1 MRPFPGLR
9 PFDFEDRDIFF
20 GREDQVYSLFRL
32 LEHSRFIAVV
42 GSSGSGKSSLVRA
55 GLLPVIQEESQGA
68 GGRTWRFA
76 TLHPGDAPLSALAGA
91 VAQLAQ
97 ESDED
102 FEIRRDRTAFALKRS
117 SFGLTKALDEIP
129 VLEGKSVLLVVDQFE
144 ELFRYAATT
153 GRGRAGDALWRDEA
167 TNFVQLLLEAT
178 RSRSSSVNV
187 LITMRSDFIGD
198 CAQFHG
204 LPEAVSAAQFLV
216 PSLTRDQRED
226 VIRKPIEK
234 AGASIDATLVELLLN
249 DAGSEIDQLPVL
261 QHCLARLWDR
271 AEAEVK
277 AEAMPH
283 LGLTQYQAIG
293 TISGALSKHADEV
306 MASLPG
312 LELAVEQVFR
322 ALSEVDKEG
331 RATRRALLF
340 SRLLAETGVSKDD
353 LLRVLNR
360 FRADDCSFIVP
371 PTSAVRVLRDDSR
384 IDVVHEALLRRWTRI
399 SAEQSHAFD
408 ARIQTGWLAAEDADG
423 RFYRALLALLE
434 AESGSTSVTLPLDQ
448 VEARWH
454 WWQSRPRTE
463 AWAERYGGRAT
474 SVESLFQNS
483 LAALALE
490 RVREEEAERRE
501 REQERRK
508 IEAEESAKRERL
520 EHQAEVDRMRANAAQ
535 RLTHR
540 TRIAALAMCVIA
552 LLALSMAAFA
562 WVAQT
567 RAVAALDE
575 AVKAK
580 TAADTAT
587 KTAQTME
594 GKANTANHNEA
605 IAAQKER
612 ASALRASSEARRADT
627 EATIAKQQR
636 GVAIAQTAS
645 ANLQRGQA
653 LNERSQVFLQV
664 GRQKLLDGNDD
675 QAALLLAAAY
685 SDDSHNSVLQ
695 LLLRQALEKLS
706 LRARSIQAHGELIT
720 ALAFNPNQ
728 AKGQFATASSD
739 GSAKLWSSS
748 GDLIHEFRDQGDLIT
763 ALAFDPS
770 GRYLATVG
778 RDGSAK
784 LHDLTGITPRSDP
797 TPIALRDQRDQLEGH
812 AGRVNSVVF
821 SHDGKRIVTS
831 GSDGKVKIWN
841 VQGGTMLLDW
851 NGSTPGVSANDAL
864 FGPDDSVVAA
874 CAADGTL
881 GVWNSKTGVQIG
893 SSAVTSKSPLVR
905 LAIAPDGKHVAAG
918 AIDGTI
924 ILFDIGTKAKIERHD
939 QHAAIDAIGFDSTSG
954 RVLSASEDG
963 TAVILDATSGAIQ
976 KTLAAKAGAPAA
988 LTAAFNPA
996 GNGIETTYADGSVNL
1011 WTLEGDPVAVLR
1023 AHTGAAPVA
1032 DFSPDGNLLATG
1044 GDDGKVYLWHAS
1056 SPLARAGFAHQ
1067 GAVESIEFDRSG
1079 SRMLTASQD
1088 GTAALWAMTAEP
1100 RMERILSQSPGQA
1113 WVVAAHFSADG
1124 SRIVTAGG
1132 DSAKIWNADAT
1143 GANPLLKIRVT
1154 EPQKRFTQAAFV
1166 GRSYNVIVAQTDTS
1180 LADPV
1185 YKTNGWMVWSSDGS
1199 KRVANEPGWQT
1210 GIRSLALTAD
1220 GASVLAISASGY
1232 GSINSVDDK
1241 HSYGSWRDVSEGVPD
1256 ASGFALGGVTGTL
1269 HLVNPKGVQLQRW
1282 PSNDERVLALAL
1294 SNDGKWLASGG
1305 NGGTPGA
1312 IWDLTQPGRSH
1323 VVLEGGETEIE
1334 SASFSPVDSTFLVA
1348 TSSDGTLKLWDRR
1361 SGDLVASVSVP
1372 ASRATSAAFT
1382 PDGTAV
1388 VIGAQNGSIFLW
1400 PIRGGLPSPS
1410 NAASLVLRESDSS
1423 GASDP
1428 LVAQAIDILRKVPS
1442 HGI

>member
-9 PFDFEDRDIFF
+9 PFDFDDRDIFF
-20 GREDQVYSLFRL
+20 GREDQIYSLFRL

-97 ESDED
+97 EGEED

-153 GRGRAGDALWRDEA
+153 GRGRTGDALWRDEA

-216 PSLTRDQRED
+216 PSLTRDQREE

-234 AGASIDATLVELLLN
+234 AGATIDATLVELLLN
-249 DAGSEIDQLPVL
+249 DAGSESDQLPVL

-271 AEAEVK
+271 AEAE
-277 AEAMPH
+277 AALDAMPQ
-283 LGLTQYQAIG
+283 LGLAQYQEIG

-331 RATRRALLF
+331 RATRRALLL
-340 SRLLAETGVSKDD
+340 SRLLAETGVSRDD

-371 PTSAVRVLRDDSR
+371 ATSAVRVLRDDSR

-399 SAEQSHAFD
+399 SAEQAHAFD
-408 ARIQTGWLAAEDADG
+408 GRIQTGWLAAEDADG

-434 AESGSTSVTLPLDQ
+434 AESGSSSVTLPLDQ
-448 VEARWH
+448 VEARWR
-454 WWQSRPRTE
+454 WWKTRPRTD
-463 AWAERYGGRAT
+463 AWAERYGGHAA
-474 SVESLFQNS
+474 SVETLFQNS
-483 LAALALE
+483 LAALAIE

-520 EHQAEVDRMRANAAQ
+520 EHQAEVDRMRADAAQ

-540 TRIAALAMCVIA
+540 TRLAAIAMCVIA
-552 LLALSMAAFA
+552 LLAISMAAFA

-567 RAVAALDE
+567 HAVAALDE

-580 TAADTAT
+580 TAADAAT
-587 KTAQTME
+587 KVAQTME
-594 GKANTANHNEA
+594 GQANTANHNEA
-605 IAAQKER
+605 IAARRER
-612 ASALRASSEARRADT
+612 AAALRASSEARRADT
-627 EATIAKQQR
+627 EATIANQQR
-636 GVAIAQTAS
+636 GVAIAQTA
-645 ANLQRGQA
+645 AADQQRGQA

-664 GRQKLLDGNDD
+664 GRQKLLSGNDND
-675 QAALLLAAAY
+675 AALLLAAAY
-685 SDDSHNSVLQ
+685 SDNSHDAVLQ
-695 LLLRQALEKLS
+695 LLLRQALEKLA
-706 LRARSIQAHGELIT
+706 LRARTIQAHDDLIT

-728 AKGQFATASSD
+728 SKGQFATASSD
-739 GSAKLWSSS
+739 GSAKLWSTS

-784 LHDLTGITPRSDP
+784 LHDLTGVTPRSDP
-797 TPIALRDQRDQLEGH
+797 PPIALRDQRDQLEGH

-821 SHDGKRIVTS
+821 SHDGKRILTS
-831 GSDGKVKIWN
+831 GSDGKLKIWN
-841 VQGGTMLLDW
+841 VHGGAMILAW
-851 NGSTPGVSANDAL
+851 NGSTPGVSANAAL
-864 FGPDDSVVAA
+864 FGPDDRTVAA
-874 CAADGTL
+874 CSADGSL
-881 GVWNSKTGVQIG
+881 GVWNSRTGDQIG

-905 LAIAPDGKHVAAG
+905 LAISPDGKHVAAG
-918 AIDGTI
+918 AIDGTV
-924 ILFDIGTKAKIERHD
+924 ILFDIGAKTKIEGHG
-939 QHAAIDAIGFDSTSG
+939 QHGAIDAIGFDPSGG

-963 TAVILDATSGAIQ
+963 SAVILDAASGAIQ
-976 KTLAAKAGAPAA
+976 KTLAAKPGAPAA
-988 LTAAFNPA
+988 LTASFNPS
-996 GNGIETTYADGSVNL
+996 GNGFETTYADGSVNL
-1011 WTLEGDPVAVLR
+1011 WTLGGDPVAVLR
-1023 AHTGAAPVA
+1023 AHAGAAPVA
-1032 DFSPDGNLLATG
+1032 GFSPDGNLLATG
-1044 GDDGKVYLWHAS
+1044 GGDGKVFLWHAS
-1056 SPLARAGFAHQ
+1056 SPLARTGFSHR

-1079 SRMLTASQD
+1079 GRMLTASQD
-1088 GTAALWAMTAEP
+1088 GTAAVWTMGTDP
-1100 RMERILSQSPGQA
+1100 QMERVLSQSPGQA

-1124 SRIVTAGG
+1124 QRIVTAGG
-1132 DSAKIWNADAT
+1132 DTAKVWKTNATAASPLIKIHVSA
-1143 GANPLLKIRVT
+1143 PL
-1154 EPQKRFTQAAFV
+1154 KRFTQAAFV
-1166 GRSYNVIVAQTDTS
+1166 GSTNNVIVAQTDTS
-1180 LADPV
+1180 LANPI
-1185 YKTNGWMVWSSDGS
+1185 YKTNGWSVWSGDGS
-1199 KRVANEPGWQT
+1199 KRIAKEPGWQSA
-1210 GIRSLALTAD
+1210 IRTLALTGD
-1220 GASVLAISASGY
+1220 GNVVLAISASGY
-1232 GSINSVDDK
+1232 GSINSTDDQ
-1241 HSYGSWRDVSEGVPD
+1241 HTYGSWSDVSEGIPD
-1256 ASGFALGGVTGTL
+1256 RSGFALGGVTGTL
-1269 HLVNPKGVQLQRW
+1269 HLVSPKGVQVRHW
-1282 PSNDERVLALAL
+1282 PSDDERVLALAL
-1294 SNDGKWLASGG
+1294 SDDGKWLASGG

-1312 IWDLTQPGRSH
+1312 VWDLTQPGRSH
-1323 VVLEGGETEIE
+1323 VPLEGGDDQIE
-1334 SASFSPVDSTFLVA
+1334 SASFSPGDATFLLA
-1348 TSSDGTLKLWDRR
+1348 TSSDGTLKLWDRA

-1382 PDGTAV
+1382 PDGSGV
-1388 VIGAQNGSIFLW
+1388 VIGAQNGSIYLW
-1400 PIRGGLPSPS
+1400 PIRGGIPGPRT
-1410 NAASLVLRESDSS
+1410 AAALVLRESDPS
-1423 GASDP
+1423 GVSDP
-1428 LVAQAIDILRKVPS
+1428 LVAQAIDVLRKVPA
-1442 HGI
+1442 HGR

>member
-9 PFDFEDRDIFF
+9 PFDFDDRDIFF
-20 GREDQVYSLFRL
+20 GREDQIYSLFRL

-55 GLLPVIQEESQGA
+55 GLLPVIQEESQGT

-76 TLHPGDAPLSALAGA
+76 TLHPGDAPLNALAGA

-97 ESDED
+97 EGDED

-117 SFGLTKALDEIP
+117 SFGLTKTLDEIP

-216 PSLTRDQRED
+216 PSLTRDQREE

-234 AGASIDATLVELLLN
+234 AGATIDATLVELLLN
-249 DAGSEIDQLPVL
+249 DAGSETDQLPVL

-271 AEAEVK
+271 AEAG
-277 AEAMPH
+277 AAAGAMPH
-283 LGLTQYQAIG
+283 LGLTQYRAIG

-312 LELAVEQVFR
+312 SELAVEQVFR

-331 RATRRALLF
+331 RATRRALIF
-340 SRLLAETGVSKDD
+340 SRLLAETGVSRDE

-371 PTSAVRVLRDDSR
+371 PTSTVPVLRDDSR

-399 SAEQSHAFD
+399 SAEQAHTFD
-408 ARIQTGWLAAEDADG
+408 GRIQTGWLAAEDADG

-434 AESGSTSVTLPLDQ
+434 TESGSTAVTLPLDQ
-448 VEARWH
+448 VEARWR

-463 AWAERYGGRAT
+463 AWAERYGGRAA

-483 LAALALE
+483 LAALAIE
-490 RVREEEAERRE
+490 RVREEDAERRE

-520 EHQAEVDRMRANAAQ
+520 EHQAEVDRMRADSAQ

-540 TRIAALAMCVIA
+540 TRIAAIAMCVIA

-562 WVAQT
+562 WVAQS
-567 RAVAALDE
+567 RAVVALDE

-580 TAADTAT
+580 TAADSAT

-605 IAAQKER
+605 IAARNER
-612 ASALRASSEARRADT
+612 AAALRASSEARRADT

-645 ANLQRGQA
+645 ANQQRGQA

-664 GRQKLLDGNDD
+664 GRQKLLGGDD
-675 QAALLLAAAY
+675 DAAALLLAAAY
-685 SDDSHNSVLQ
+685 SDDSHNAVLQ

-706 LRARSIQAHGELIT
+706 LRAGSIQAHDDLIT
-720 ALAFNPNQ
+720 ALSFNPNQ

-739 GSAKLWSSS
+739 GSLKLWSTS

-784 LHDLTGITPRSDP
+784 LHDLAGITPRSDSP
-797 TPIALRDQRDQLEGH
+797 PVALRDQSDQLEGH
-812 AGRVNSVVF
+812 AGRVNSVMF
-821 SHDGKRIVTS
+821 SHDGKRILTA
-831 GSDGKVKIWN
+831 GSDGKVKLWN
-841 VQGGTMLLDW
+841 VRGGATILAW

-864 FGPDDSVVAA
+864 FGPDDRIVAA
-874 CAADGTL
+874 CSADGSL
-881 GVWNSKTGVQIG
+881 GIWNSKTGDQIG

-905 LAIAPDGKHVAAG
+905 LAISPDGKHVAAG
-918 AIDGTI
+918 AIDGTV
-924 ILFDIGTKAKIERHD
+924 ILYDIGAKTKTE
-939 QHAAIDAIGFDSTSG
+939 QHGQHGAIDAVDFDSTG
-954 RVLSASEDG
+954 ERVLSASEDG
-963 TAVILDATSGAIQ
+963 TALILDAATGAIQ
-976 KTLAAKAGAPAA
+976 NTLAAKPGAPAA
-988 LTAAFNPA
+988 LTAAFNPS

-1011 WTLEGDPVAVLR
+1011 WTNEGDPVAVLR

-1044 GDDGKVYLWHAS
+1044 GADGKVYLWHAS
-1056 SPLARAGFAHQ
+1056 SPLARAGFSHR
-1067 GAVESIEFDRSG
+1067 GAVESIEFDRAG
-1079 SRMLTASQD
+1079 RRMLTASQD
-1088 GTAALWAMTAEP
+1088 GTAAEWTMAAEP
-1100 RMERILSQSPGQA
+1100 RVERVLSQSPGKA

-1124 SRIVTAGG
+1124 QRIVTAGG
-1132 DSAKIWNADAT
+1132 STANVWSAGASGAD
-1143 GANPLLKIRVT
+1143 PLFTFHVT

-1166 GRSYNVIVAQTDTS
+1166 GSSHNVIVAQTDTS

-1185 YKTNGWMVWSSDGS
+1185 YKTNGWIVWSDDGT
-1199 KRVANEPGWQT
+1199 KKIAKEPGWQT
-1210 GIRSLALTAD
+1210 GIRSLALTGD
-1220 GASVLAISASGY
+1220 GNVVLAISASGY
-1232 GSINSVDDK
+1232 ASIDSTDDQ
-1241 HSYGSWRDVSEGVPD
+1241 HTYGSWRDVSDGIPD
-1256 ASGFALGGVTGTL
+1256 STGFALGGVTGTI
-1269 HLVNPKGVQLQRW
+1269 HTVNSKGVQVRRW
-1282 PSNDERVLALAL
+1282 PSNDARVLALAL
-1294 SNDGKWLASGG
+1294 SSDGRWLATGG

-1312 IWDLTQPGRSH
+1312 IWDLSQPGRSH
-1323 VVLEGGETEIE
+1323 VPLEGGDDEIE
-1334 SASFSPVDSTFLVA
+1334 SASFSPVDSTFLLA
-1348 TSSDGTLKLWDRR
+1348 TSTDGTLKLWDRD

-1372 ASRATSAAFT
+1372 ASRASAAAFT
-1382 PDGTAV
+1382 PDGSAV
-1388 VIGAQNGSIFLW
+1388 VIGAENGNIFLW
-1400 PIRGGLPSPS
+1400 PIRGGIPNPR
-1410 NAASLVLRESDSS
+1410 NAAALVLRESDPS
-1423 GASDP
+1423 GVSDP
-1428 LVAQAIDILRKVPS
+1428 LVAQAIDVLRKVPGS
-1442 HGI
+1442 GK

>member
-9 PFDFEDRDIFF
+9 PFDFDDREIFF
-20 GREDQVYSLFRL
+20 GREDQIYSLFRL

-97 ESDED
+97 EGEED

-226 VIRKPIEK
+226 VIRKPIEM

-271 AEAEVK
+271 AET
-277 AEAMPH
+277 EAGPGALPH
-283 LGLTQYQAIG
+283 LGLTQYRAIG

-331 RATRRALLF
+331 RATRRALLL
-340 SRLLAETGVSKDD
+340 SRLLAETGVSKDE

-371 PTSAVRVLRDDSR
+371 STSAVPVLRDDSR

-399 SAEQSHAFD
+399 SAEQAHALD
-408 ARIQTGWLAAEDADG
+408 ARVQTGWLAAEDADG

-434 AESGSTSVTLPLDQ
+434 AESVSNSVTLPLDQ
-448 VEARWH
+448 VEARWR
-454 WWQSRPRTE
+454 WWKSRPRTE
-463 AWAERYGGRAT
+463 AWAERYGGRAA

-483 LAALALE
+483 LAALAIE

-520 EHQAEVDRMRANAAQ
+520 EHQAEVDRMRADAAQ

-540 TRIAALAMCVIA
+540 TRLAAIVMCLIA
-552 LLALSMAAFA
+552 LLALSMAGVA
-562 WVAQT
+562 WFAQT
-567 RAVAALDE
+567 RAVEALDE

-580 TAADTAT
+580 TAADSAT
-587 KTAQTME
+587 KVAQTME
-594 GKANTANHNEA
+594 GQANTANHNEA
-605 IAAQKER
+605 IAARNER
-612 ASALRASSEARRADT
+612 TAAVRASSAARRADL

-645 ANLQRGQA
+645 ADQQRAQA
-653 LNERSQVFLQV
+653 LKERSQVFLQV

-675 QAALLLAAAY
+675 EAALLLAAAY

-706 LRARSIQAHGELIT
+706 VRVRSIHAQSDLIT
-720 ALAFNPNQ
+720 ALAFNPDQ
-728 AKGQFATASSD
+728 SKGQIATASSD
-739 GSAKLWSSS
+739 GSVKLWSTS
-748 GDLIHEFRDQGDLIT
+748 GDLIHDFRDQGDLIT

-797 TPIALRDQRDQLEGH
+797 PAVVLRDKRDQLEGH

-821 SHDGKRIVTS
+821 SHDGKRILTS

-841 VQGGTMLLDW
+841 VRGGGMILDW
-851 NGSTPGVSANDAL
+851 NGSAPGVSANDAL
-864 FGPDDSVVAA
+864 FGPDDRFVAA

-881 GVWNSKTGVQIG
+881 GVWDSMTGAQIG

-905 LAIAPDGKHVAAG
+905 LAVSPDGGHVAAG
-918 AIDGTI
+918 ATDGTI
-924 ILFDIGTKAKIERHD
+924 ILFDVGTKQKIEQRD
-939 QHAAIDAIGFDSTSG
+939 QHAAINAIAFDSTGG
-954 RVLSASEDG
+954 RVIGASDDG
-963 TAVILDATSGAIQ
+963 SAVILDAASGWLL
-976 KTLAAKAGAPAA
+976 KTLPPKPGSPAV
-988 LTAAFNPA
+988 LTAAFNPL

-1011 WTLEGDPVAVLR
+1011 WTPEGEPVAVLR

-1044 GDDGKVYLWHAS
+1044 GNDGKINLWRAS
-1056 SPLARAGFAHQ
+1056 SPLARAGFSHH
-1067 GAVESIEFDRSG
+1067 GAVESIEFDTKSG
-1079 SRMLTASQD
+1079 RMLTASKD
-1088 GTAALWAMTAEP
+1088 GTAALWQMAPEP
-1100 RMERILSQSPGQA
+1100 IMERVLPQSPGQG

-1124 SRIVTAGG
+1124 QRIVTAGG
-1132 DSAKIWNADAT
+1132 ALAKVWNTDAT
-1143 GANPLLKIRVT
+1143 GASPLAKIMVT
-1154 EPQKRFTQAAFV
+1154 APQKRITQAAFV
-1166 GRSYNVIVAQTDTS
+1166 GSGHDVIVAQTDTS
-1180 LADPV
+1180 LADPI
-1185 YKTNGWMVWSSDGS
+1185 YKTNGWTVWSSDGS
-1199 KRVANEPGWQT
+1199 KRLAKEPGWQT
-1210 GIRSLALTAD
+1210 GIRALEVTSD
-1220 GASVLAISASGY
+1220 GGVVLAISANGY
-1232 GSINSVDDK
+1232 ASITSSDD
-1241 HSYGSWRDVSEGVPD
+1241 HHAYGSWRDVSEGVPE
-1256 ASGFALGGVTGTL
+1256 SLGFALGGVKGTI
-1269 HLVNPKGVQLQRW
+1269 HLVNAKGVEAHRW
-1282 PSNDERVLALAL
+1282 PTNDERVTAFAL
-1294 SNDGKWLASGG
+1294 SHDGRWLASGG
-1305 NGGTPGA
+1305 VGASPGA
-1312 IWDLTQPGRSH
+1312 IWDLTNPGRSH
-1323 VVLEGGETEIE
+1323 VPLQGGQGEIE
-1334 SASFSPVDSTFLVA
+1334 SASFSPLDVTFLLA
-1348 TSSDGTLKLWDRR
+1348 TSSDGTLNLWDRET
-1361 SGDLVASVSVP
+1361 GDLVASVSVP
-1372 ASRATSAAFT
+1372 ATRATAAAFT
-1382 PDGTAV
+1382 PDGSAV
-1388 VIGAQNGSIFLW
+1388 VIGAQNGGIFLW
-1400 PIRGGLPSPS
+1400 PIRVGIPNPH
-1410 NAASLVLRESDSS
+1410 ATAELVLRESDPSS
-1423 GASDP
+1423 VSDP
-1428 LVAQAIDILRKVPS
+1428 LVAQAVDVLRKVRANA
-1442 HGI
+1442 H